1 MASRHGG
8 GYCVYFRE
16 TVKLWN
22 VVAGEIFEIQILQS
36 ASSLDDEVGDVK

>member
-8 GYCVYFRE
+8 GYCAHFRE

>member
-1 MASRHGG
+1 MYILGKL
-8 GYCVYFRE
+8 
-16 TVKLWN
+16 KLWN